1 MCQRRRILSFAWSDR
16 LIALL
21 ARQGDNWE
29 VVPRTTLDREA
40 PWRLTRR
47 LPPNV
52 TVVSRA
58 LARKNL
64 SQRHYDLIVCHGLS
78 DLDDAAGSDVP
89 IFFVVSGTPR
99 LAEALGLHGTL
110 KDRWRESSV
119 TPVFLS
125 DDSRQEWGWG
135 GEVVPLG
142 LDVANYGPY
151 SGERPEVLVVGH
163 LGSLLPET
171 IDAPLLERAT
181 AGLPVRRTDRAVG
194 DAEGEGASGRN
205 WLLEA
210 YSTYRVLLDPSPPW
224 CRDGQHLDVLEAM
237 ASGQPVV
244 TVPKPNSLIISGL
257 NGIVEPDPARLHQGL
272 LELLSDQPLAAT
284 LGAAARRTVA
294 QRFSGSAFRDRWR
307 DLVDTTARSPVVA
320 A

>member
-1 MCQRRRILSFAWSDR
+1 MCPQRRILSFAWSDR

-21 ARQGDNWE
+21 ARQGDDWE
-29 VVPRTTLDREA
+29 VVPRTTLDREP
-40 PWRLTRR
+40 PWRLARK

-58 LARKNL
+58 QAGERL
-64 SQRHYDLIVCHGLS
+64 SREDYDLIVCHGLA
-78 DLDDAAGSDVP
+78 DLDEALSSDAP
-89 IFFVVSGTPR
+89 IFFVVSGTPQ

-110 KDRWRESSV
+110 RDRLRESSA

-125 DDSRQEWGWG
+125 NDSRREWGWG

-142 LDVANYGPY
+142 LDVADYGPY

-163 LGSLLPET
+163 LSSLLPEMV
-171 IDAPLLERAT
+171 DAPLLERAT

-194 DAEGEGASGRN
+194 ERSDERASGRS
-205 WLLEA
+205 WVLEA
-210 YSTYRVLLDPSPPW
+210 YSTYRVLLDTSPPW
-224 CRDGQHLDVLEAM
+224 CRDGQHLGLLEAM

-244 TVPKPNSLIISGL
+244 TVPKPNSLIISGT
-257 NGIVEPDPARLHQGL
+257 NGIVDPDPARLHQSL
-272 LELLSDQPLAAT
+272 LELLSDQALAST

-294 QRFSGSAFRDRWR
+294 AQFPASIFRDCWR
-307 DLVDTTARSPVVA
+307 DLVDTAAPSPVVA